1 MHRTLPGKSQGLTL
15 RFRACAQISASQ
27 GEGLDCQEQVA
38 AVAGGIIGVVLFSLL
53 IGIAIY
59 IIRKKFC
66 TSPPY
71 EELFNSATPMCPE
84 ITAVD
89 QVVTSKDSGNKN
101 VPFIVPPK
109 FHGRIGLQHGER
121 IQEDSEPYVAPD
133 FLPRSSFCSMGGAYA
148 LGSINPALYKYPEDN
163 EETDFPEGNIGRI
176 WFAVEYEHETERLVV
191 SLMKVRN
198 LHFNTESCNPFVKI
212 HLLPDERR
220 YLQSKTKRKTV
231 SPQFDENFV
240 FQVSGKTVHQRTLR
254 FSVFHVDKIK
264 KHHLL
269 GQILFPLKNENLTD
283 DDKMVIWRDLE
294 LENLEPVSEHG
305 DIQFSL
311 SYNDYLGR
319 LTVVVLRAKG
329 LQFYEERG
337 VISSAFVKVS
347 LMNHNRFIKSKK
359 TAVLRGTS
367 NPVYNETFSFK
378 VDQPELDT
386 ASLSLSVLQ
395 NTEADK
401 NHLLG
406 RVVVGPFM
414 YTRGRELEHWNEML
428 NKPKELVKRWHAL
441 CITT

>member
-1 MHRTLPGKSQGLTL
+1 MTE
-15 RFRACAQISASQ
+15 CIYN
-27 GEGLDCQEQVA
+27 EQAA
-38 AVAGGIIGVVLFSLL
+38 AVAGGVVGAALLLLLLGISVYILWKKRCFRGPSYGELLNVSTPTHTENMGVDE
-53 IGIAIY
+53 GA
-59 IIRKKFC
+59 
-66 TSPPY
+66 
-71 EELFNSATPMCPE
+71 SASSHTRD
-84 ITAVD
+84 T
-89 QVVTSKDSGNKN
+89 GNKS
-101 VPFIVPPK
+101 VPFVVPPK
-109 FHGRIGLQHGER
+109 FHGRDWVGLQDGER

-133 FLPRSSFCSMGGAYA
+133 FLPRSSFCSMGGAYV

-176 WFAVEYEHETERLVV
+176 WFAVEYEYETERLVV
-191 SLMKVRN
+191 SLIKVRN
-198 LHFNTESCNPFVKI
+198 LQFSSDSCNPFVKM

-220 YLQSKTKRKTV
+220 YLQSKTKRKTLN
-231 SPQFDENFV
+231 PQFDENFV
-240 FQVSGKTVHQRTLR
+240 FQVSGKTLHQRTLR

-269 GQILFPLKNENLTD
+269 GQVIFPLKNENLTD
-283 DDKMVIWRDLE
+283 DGKLVIWRDLE
-294 LENLEPVSEHG
+294 QENLEPPSEYG

-329 LQFYEERG
+329 IQFQEERG
-337 VISSAFVKVS
+337 ISSAYVKVS

-359 TAVLRGTS
+359 TAALLGTP

-378 VDQPELDT
+378 LEQSDLDT
-386 ASLSLSVLQ
+386 ASLSLSILQ
-395 NTEADK
+395 NAEGDK
-401 NHLLG
+401 SSGNLLG

-441 CITT
+441 SINT